1 MNLRE
6 AAEKALEAFTGLLTF
21 NPTHN
26 EYAKGREAVAALRA
40 ALAQKQEPVAW
51 QAVGGSIWGHKT
63 SEDDR
68 PLYTEDR
75 NAWNEGYK
83 HGLWQGQN
91 CAQPMSQHQ
100 KEYNDSSMAFY
111 FNDYRKEQAAMQV
124 AQPVPD
130 AVPVASDVL
139 ISAMFQHQ
147 QEDNDASMAFDFS
160 DYRSGFRAAERHYAA
175 AHPQP
180 APQPLTDERIL
191 NIAKTIPPLETCEQ
205 EWLHFAHRL
214 LFAAGIVPAPT
225 TGEQP

>member
-6 AAEKALEAFTGLLTF
+6 AAQKALTALEHHAMQRT
-21 NPTHN
+21 
-26 EYAKGREAVAALRA
+26 YAGGVYISNAAIALRA

-124 AQPVPD
+124 AQ
-130 AVPVASDVL
+130 AVPATPADMA
-139 ISAMFQHQ
+139 IYQAIA
-147 QEDNDASMAFDFS
+147 DN
-160 DYRSGFRAAERHYAA
+160 YT
-175 AHPQP
+175 HPQP
-180 APQPLTDERIL
+180 VPLTDSEIDAITRELFGQQIG
-191 NIAKTIPPLETCEQ
+191 AMMGV
-205 EWLHFAHRL
+205 HRL
-214 LFAAGIVPAPT
+214 HARAVLFAAGIVPAPT
-225 TGEQP
+225 TGEGQ